1 MTATSMII
9 EKCKSLSGNQL
20 LQSLLDSPTGLSDLY
35 RISRI
40 LFKEKQNL
48 TLVGLPGTGKHE
60 YI

>member
-1 MTATSMII
+1 MAAISMII

-48 TLVGLPGTGKHE
+48 TLVGLPGTSKHE
-60 YI
+60 LI